1 MNKREETINKIVN
14 TYFEEP
20 EKNLK
25 EVFGE
30 YAEDLDES
38 EREQFFKTLKEII
51 NFNRLVAP
59 SVEL

>member
-1 MNKREETINKIVN
+1 MWVKKMNKREETINKIIS

-20 EKNLK
+20 DKKLK

-30 YAEDLDES
+30 YAENLDES

-51 NFNRLVAP
+51 N
-59 SVEL
+59 